1 MGESPVSLKYSTFT
15 EGLMDIS
22 RSIHGADWMEA
33 GHEHFNAISNN
44 MKNAKIEIC
53 YLEKKASKYK
63 EEKGVSKKT
72 FKFEWF

>member
-1 MGESPVSLKYSTFT
+1 
-15 EGLMDIS
+15 
-22 RSIHGADWMEA
+22 MEA

-72 FKFEWF
+72 FKFE